1 MSTEDTPTPH
11 TGNTAVRGGDP
22 PGRDRR
28 PPGGTRRGTPAY
40 HGPRAAG
47 TLVTVITGGTLG
59 DTGLRDARILDALD
73 PGEVVTLPEL
83 RDIVTSETDITAD
96 DTARE
101 RIKRVTDTEA
111 FENIGRR
118 HRPRWRYLGDTTDT
132 DS

>member
-1 MSTEDTPTPH
+1 VATL
-11 TGNTAVRGGDP
+11 
-22 PGRDRR
+22 RDEIADLRAELAEAR
-28 PPGGTRRGTPAY
+28 QRITDLEQRVHSSPSSPAGPSGTP
-40 HGPRAAG
+40 
-47 TLVTVITGGTLG
+47 
-59 DTGLRDARILDALD
+59 DWRDARILDALD

-111 FENIGRR
+111 FENIGPR